1 MSFMSAGERRVAV
14 SRYRRSYGYG
24 KWLRHIAQVAV
35 AMLGFI
41 VCATPSFAGAP
52 APVKIVALG
61 DSLTAGLGL
70 PVNEGFVPRLQA
82 ALAAKGDA
90 VEIVNAGVSGNTAA
104 DGLARLDWSVPS
116 GTEAVILEL
125 GANDMLRVLNPQ
137 VTREA
142 LAAILRRLAERH
154 IRVLLCGMRAAPN
167 LGGDYAKS
175 FESIY
180 AELAA
185 AYGVPLYPFFL
196 DGVAANRA
204 LIQRDGV
211 HPNAAGV
218 DIIVAR
224 ILPKVEELIAEVRKS
239 RSP

>member
-1 MSFMSAGERRVAV
+1 MSEAERRPAA
-14 SRYRRSYGYG
+14 SGNRRSYGYERG
-24 KWLRHIAQVAV
+24 ARHIARAAIATLALALWTVAV
-35 AMLGFI
+35 H
-41 VCATPSFAGAP
+41 AGP
-52 APVKIVALG
+52 AVPVKIVALG

-70 PVNEGFVPRLQA
+70 PVSQGFAPRLQA

-90 VEIVNAGVSGNTAA
+90 VEIINAGVSGSTAA
-104 DGLARLDWSVPS
+104 DGVARLDWSVPD

-125 GANDMLRVLNPQ
+125 GANDMLRGLNPQ

-142 LAAILRRLAERH
+142 LTTILRRLSERH
-154 IRVLLCGMRAAPN
+154 IRVLFCGMRSAPN

-180 AELAA
+180 PELAA
-185 AYGVPLYPFFL
+185 AFGVPLYPFFL
-196 DGVAANRA
+196 DGVAADPKLLQN
-204 LIQRDGV
+204 DGL

-218 DIIVAR
+218 DAIVAR
-224 ILPKVEELIAEVRKS
+224 ILPDVEALIAEARKS